1 MGKVAYLEVKRKER
15 LEQQEKEDTER
26 NNLINRAIETILSLR
41 DDKRISRRDRTL
53 FILEIAQ
60 ILKRNRGICMPIE
73 GEESIQRYRKLIEF
87 GYIEPFEPFEWI
99 VDEAFLGFE
108 VGDSLGMVQTIR
120 LNSRSGIK

>member
-1 MGKVAYLEVKRKER
+1 
-15 LEQQEKEDTER
+15 
-26 NNLINRAIETILSLR
+26 
-41 DDKRISRRDRTL
+41 
-53 FILEIAQ
+53 
-60 ILKRNRGICMPIE
+60 MPIE